1 MAKTEKIKGSAIT
14 KIFEE
19 LINYRTLLSLD
30 LLNTDYRKLTR
41 ITALVDRNNEPHFI
55 IDAPEQFE
63 HAATNNAPWRIRF
76 EFVGKDHIRYGFT
89 TVGGEVHGSRI
100 YVKLPR
106 VIERNQRRKLFR
118 INVPAGTKLCL
129 ALDEMRIELEVINL
143 SIGGS
148 LAALV
153 QTNPDLKSPPPFA
166 DNFLLK
172 NAELAF
178 SAEIMRPPIKI
189 RAIQIKRIKK
199 NAETKC
205 YEVALEFSEV
215 DKDEQRKLT
224 DMIYELQRQHLRKR
238 LPLDI

>member
-30 LLNTDYRKLTR
+30 LLSADYKQLTR

-63 HAATNNAPWRIRF
+63 QAATRNAPWRIRF
-76 EFVGKDHIRYGFT
+76 EFVGKDHIKYGFT
-89 TVGGEVHGSRI
+89 TIGGEVHDSRI
-100 YVKLPR
+100 FVKMPR

-118 INVPAGTKLCL
+118 INAPTGTKLCL
-129 ALDEMRIELEVINL
+129 TPAEMRIELEVINL

-153 QTNPDLKSPPPFA
+153 QTNPDLKRTPPFA
-166 DNFLLK
+166 DTFLLK

-178 SAEIMRPPIKI
+178 PAEIIHPPIKI
-189 RAIQIKRIKK
+189 RAIQIKRMKM
-199 NAETKC
+199 NAETKR
-205 YEVALEFSEV
+205 YEVALEFCEV
-215 DKDEQRKLT
+215 DNDEQQKLT
-224 DMIYELQRQHLRKR
+224 EVIYQLQRQHLRKR